1 MVTGDLGESNSRSLA
16 PKASIIP
23 LDQSPLMYLY
33 LYFRTVLKRFIIIF
47 YKKYNI

>member
-23 LDQSPLMYLY
+23 LDQSPLTLIVIIKYY
-33 LYFRTVLKRFIIIF
+33 YF
-47 YKKYNI
+47 